1 MIERNYESFDD
12 VIFYNAA
19 EKNRNKAIKYVLLL
33 SLTNGLKGNA
43 LKSYLGNL
51 DVCIKGA
58 KVNYKN
64 ILKARKVFAK
74 EGKLGL
80 LQPFYGERGVKMA
93 WQCVEC
99 D

>member
-1 MIERNYESFDD
+1 MIERNYESFDG

-19 EKNRNKAIKYVLLL
+19 EKNKNKAIKYVLLL
-33 SLTNGLKGNA
+33 SLTKGLKGNT
-43 LKSYLGNL
+43 LKSYLQNL
-51 DVCIKGA
+51 DVTVKGA

-80 LQPFYGERGVKMA
+80 LQPFYGERGVKI
-93 WQCVEC
+93 CF
-99 D
+99 

>member
-19 EKNRNKAIKYVLLL
+19 EKNKNKAIKYVLLL
-33 SLTNGLKGNA
+33 SLTKGLKGNT
-43 LKSYLGNL
+43 LKSYLQTLN
-51 DVCIKGA
+51 VSIKGA

-80 LQPFYGERGVKMA
+80 LQPFYGERGVKI
-93 WQCVEC
+93 CF
-99 D
+99 